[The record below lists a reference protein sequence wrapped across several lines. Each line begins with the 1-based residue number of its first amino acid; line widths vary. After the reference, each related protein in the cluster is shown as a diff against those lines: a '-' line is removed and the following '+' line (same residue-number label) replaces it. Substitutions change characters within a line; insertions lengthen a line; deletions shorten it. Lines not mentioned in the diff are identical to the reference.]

1 MRGMSAVTTRQ
12 TAEERREN
20 VVSEATREF
29 AAHGYAGT
37 STMDIAKR
45 VGVSQ
50 PYLFQL
56 FGTKK
61 DLFIAAVH
69 ECFDRVRTRFE
80 SVAQEARKESAD
92 PEHLLHAMGMAYCA
106 LLADRDMLRLQ
117 MQAYAACDDADIQR
131 VVRDEWTRL
140 FDSVSSASGASQDDI
155 LHWLAEGMLMNV
167 AAAIGGLNPE
177 IDAKL
182 LGGGIWQD

>member
-1 MRGMSAVTTRQ
+1 MIV
-12 TAEERREN
+12 
-20 VVSEATREF
+20 EATREF

-61 DLFIAAVH
+61 DLFIAAVQ
-69 ECFDRVRTRFE
+69 ECFSRVRRRFE
-80 SVAQEARKESAD
+80 DVARQARKETDDPQRSSRDGPRLLRLARGPRHACASSCRPTPPVTTRTSSAW
-92 PEHLLHAMGMAYCA
+92 CA
-106 LLADRDMLRLQ
+106 AGWTDLYDSVARSSGADRTPIH
-117 MQAYAACDDADIQR
+117 A
-131 VVRDEWTRL
+131 W
-140 FDSVSSASGASQDDI
+140 F
-155 LHWLAEGMLMNV
+155 AEGMLMNV
-167 AAAIGGLNPE
+167 AAAVGGLNPE

-182 LGGGIWQD
+182 KRGGVWPRVIPPLFCPSYLVSNK